1 LELLINMKNFK
12 LIMKSLINNDAC
24 IEGGRTKRWFF
35 AIIFAVL
42 SLVLAVLPI
51 MVTSLQA
58 QGSDFTAGNYL
69 YNYDNAIVAFS
80 DSLADN
86 NLSMVVSEDANGRFL
101 AVDKSQWEAAYTAN
115 AYKQY
120 VHLNN
125 DSKVDF
131 EVYYTEAVGQEF
143 VDYYTLVSQNKSPID
158 GSWREAADTARS
170 TSYLIFGRER
180 MVGQLFQPGNTT
192 ALSGVSGDYLK
203 LDLGFDF
210 KSLATVEIDGVTYV
224 TSHDDKFS
232 EPNGFLS
239 IDAYRRQIQNK
250 WNDVYDAVYYN
261 TKMVTARDSTLIM
274 LGVDALL
281 IFFMGLMIFILTRGK
296 RNPFRIYT
304 FWETQKIAYWASFT
318 PSLLALIFGFIFTE
332 YAVMIFVMLIGVRIM
347 WMSMKSLKP
356 AM

>member
-1 LELLINMKNFK
+1 MKNFK

-35 AIIFAVL
+35 AVIFAVL

-80 DSLADN
+80 DSLKDN

-101 AVDKSQWEAAYTAN
+101 AVDKTQWEAAYTAN

-239 IDAYRRQIQNK
+239 IDAYRSQIQNR

>member
-1 LELLINMKNFK
+1 MKNFK

-24 IEGGRTKRWFF
+24 IEGGRTKKWYF
-35 AIIFAVL
+35 ALIFIVL
-42 SLVLAVLPI
+42 SLVLAILPI

-58 QGSDFTAGNYL
+58 QGSDFTNLSYL

-80 DSLADN
+80 DHLEDN

-101 AVDKSQWEAAYTAN
+101 DVNSTEWDAVQSGPKN
-115 AYKQY
+115 IFKQY

-125 DSKVDF
+125 DDEIDF
-131 EVYYTEAVGQEF
+131 EVYYTSAVGEEF
-143 VDYYTLVSQNKSPID
+143 VNYYTLVSENKSPLNGLPRD
-158 GSWREAADTARS
+158 LDATARS
-170 TSYLIFGRER
+170 ISYLIFGRDR

-192 ALSGVSGDYLK
+192 ALSGVSGDYLN
-203 LDLGFDF
+203 LELGLDF
-210 KSLATVEIDGVTYV
+210 KALATVVLNDVTYV
-224 TSHDDKFS
+224 TSHDAKFS
-232 EPNGFLS
+232 EVGGALL
-239 IDAYRRQIQNK
+239 AEQYRQAVISK
-250 WNDVYDAVYYN
+250 WNVVYDDIYYN
-261 TKMVTARDSTLIM
+261 TKMTTARDSTLIM

-304 FWETQKIAYWASFT
+304 FWETQKISYWASFT

>member
-1 LELLINMKNFK
+1 MKNFK

-35 AIIFAVL
+35 AVIFAVL
-42 SLVLAVLPI
+42 SLVMAVLPI

-80 DSLADN
+80 DSLKDN

-101 AVDKSQWEAAYTAN
+101 AVDKTQWEAAYTAN

-192 ALSGVSGDYLK
+192 ALSRVSGDYLK

-239 IDAYRRQIQNK
+239 IDAYRRHIQNK

>member
-1 LELLINMKNFK
+1 
-12 LIMKSLINNDAC
+12 MKSLINNDAC

-35 AIIFAVL
+35 AVIFAVL
-42 SLVLAVLPI
+42 SLVMAVLPI

-80 DSLADN
+80 DSLKDN

-101 AVDKSQWEAAYTAN
+101 AVDKSQWETAYTAN

-239 IDAYRRQIQNK
+239 IDAYRSQIQNR

>member
-1 LELLINMKNFK
+1 MKNFK

-35 AIIFAVL
+35 AVIFAVL
-42 SLVLAVLPI
+42 SLVMAVLPI

-101 AVDKSQWEAAYTAN
+101 AVDKTQWEAAYTAN

-131 EVYYTEAVGQEF
+131 EVYYTEAVDQEF

-203 LDLGFDF
+203 LDLDFDF
-210 KSLATVEIDGVTYV
+210 KTLATVEIDGVTYV

>member
-1 LELLINMKNFK
+1 
-12 LIMKSLINNDAC
+12 MKSLINNDAC

-35 AIIFAVL
+35 AVIFAVL
-42 SLVLAVLPI
+42 SLVMAVLPI

-80 DSLADN
+80 DSLKDN

-239 IDAYRRQIQNK
+239 IDAYRRQIQNR

>member
-1 LELLINMKNFK
+1 
-12 LIMKSLINNDAC
+12 MKSLINNDAC

-35 AIIFAVL
+35 AVIFAVL
-42 SLVLAVLPI
+42 SLVMAVLPI

-239 IDAYRRQIQNK
+239 IDAYRSQIQNR

>member
-1 LELLINMKNFK
+1 MKNFK

-274 LGVDALL
+274 IGVDALL

>member
-1 LELLINMKNFK
+1 MKNFK

-35 AIIFAVL
+35 AVIFAVL
-42 SLVLAVLPI
+42 SLVMAVLPI

-143 VDYYTLVSQNKSPID
+143 VDYYTLVSQNKGPID

-180 MVGQLFQPGNTT
+180 IVGQLFQPGNTT

-203 LDLGFDF
+203 LNLGFDF

>member
-1 LELLINMKNFK
+1 MKNFK

-35 AIIFAVL
+35 AVIFAVL
-42 SLVLAVLPI
+42 SLVMAVLPI

-80 DSLADN
+80 DSLKDN

-203 LDLGFDF
+203 LNLGFDF
-210 KSLATVEIDGVTYV
+210 RSMATVEIDGITYV

>member
-1 LELLINMKNFK
+1 
-12 LIMKSLINNDAC
+12 MKSLINNDAC

-80 DSLADN
+80 DSLKDN

-101 AVDKSQWEAAYTAN
+101 AVDKTQWEAAYTAN

-239 IDAYRRQIQNK
+239 IDAYRSQIQNR

>member
-1 LELLINMKNFK
+1 
-12 LIMKSLINNDAC
+12 MKSLINNDAC

-35 AIIFAVL
+35 AVIFAVL
-42 SLVLAVLPI
+42 SLVMAVLPI

-101 AVDKSQWEAAYTAN
+101 AVDKTQWEAAYTAN

>member
-1 LELLINMKNFK
+1 
-12 LIMKSLINNDAC
+12 MKSLINNDAC

>member
-1 LELLINMKNFK
+1 
-12 LIMKSLINNDAC
+12 MKSLINNDAC

-274 LGVDALL
+274 IGVDALL

>member
-1 LELLINMKNFK
+1 MKNFK

-35 AIIFAVL
+35 AVIFAVL
-42 SLVLAVLPI
+42 SLVMAVLPI

-86 NLSMVVSEDANGRFL
+86 NLSMVVREDANGRFL
-101 AVDKSQWEAAYTAN
+101 AVDKSQWETAYTAN

-125 DSKVDF
+125 DSKVGF

-210 KSLATVEIDGVTYV
+210 KSMATIEIDGVTYV

-239 IDAYRRQIQNK
+239 IDGYRSQIQNR

>member
-1 LELLINMKNFK
+1 MKNFK

-35 AIIFAVL
+35 AVIFAVL
-42 SLVLAVLPI
+42 SLVMAVLPI

-80 DSLADN
+80 DSLKDN

-101 AVDKSQWEAAYTAN
+101 AVDKSQWETAYTAN

-232 EPNGFLS
+232 EPDEID
-239 IDAYRRQIQNK
+239 IDAYRSQIQNR

>member
-1 LELLINMKNFK
+1 
-12 LIMKSLINNDAC
+12 MKSLINNDAC

-35 AIIFAVL
+35 AVIFAVL
-42 SLVLAVLPI
+42 SLVMAVLPI

-80 DSLADN
+80 DSLKDN

-120 VHLNN
+120 VHLKN

-210 KSLATVEIDGVTYV
+210 RSMATVEIDGITYV

-232 EPNGFLS
+232 EPNGFLK
-239 IDAYRRQIQNK
+239 IDAYRSQIQNK
-250 WNDVYDAVYYN
+250 WNDIYDAVYYN

-356 AM
+356 AI

>member
-1 LELLINMKNFK
+1 MKNFK

-101 AVDKSQWEAAYTAN
+101 AVDKTQWEAAYTAN

-203 LDLGFDF
+203 LDLGFAF

>member
-1 LELLINMKNFK
+1 
-12 LIMKSLINNDAC
+12 MKSLINNDAC

-86 NLSMVVSEDANGRFL
+86 NLSMVVREDANGRFL
-101 AVDKSQWEAAYTAN
+101 AVDKSQWETAYTAN

-239 IDAYRRQIQNK
+239 IDAYRSQIQNR

>member
-1 LELLINMKNFK
+1 MKNFK

-35 AIIFAVL
+35 AVIFAVL
-42 SLVLAVLPI
+42 SLVMAVLPI

-58 QGSDFTAGNYL
+58 QGSDFTASNYL

-80 DSLADN
+80 DHLEDN
-86 NLSMVVSEDANGRFL
+86 NLSMVVSEDAGGRYL
-101 AVDKSQWEAAYTAN
+101 AVEQTTWDAVHSGAQN

-131 EVYYTEAVGQEF
+131 EVYYTNTIGQDF
-143 VDYYTLVSQNKSPID
+143 IDYYTLVSQNKSPID
-158 GSWREAADTARS
+158 GSWREAEDTARS
-170 TSYLIFGRER
+170 TSYLIFGRQR

-192 ALSGVSGDYLK
+192 AISGVSGDYLK
-203 LDLGFDF
+203 LELGFDF
-210 KSLATVEIDGVTYV
+210 KSTATINLDGATYV
-224 TSHDDKFS
+224 TSHDAKFS
-232 EPNGFLS
+232 EPNGYLKV
-239 IDAYRRQIQNK
+239 DEYYRQVQSR
-250 WNDVYDAVYYN
+250 WNDIYDAVYYN
-261 TKMVTARDSTLIM
+261 TKMMTARDSTLIM

-304 FWETQKIAYWASFT
+304 FWETQKISYWASFT

>member
-1 LELLINMKNFK
+1 MKNFK

-24 IEGGRTKRWFF
+24 IEGGRTKKWYF
-35 AIIFAVL
+35 ALIFIVL
-42 SLVLAVLPI
+42 SLVLAILPI

-58 QGSDFTAGNYL
+58 QGSDFTNLSYL

-80 DSLADN
+80 DHLEDN
-86 NLSMVVSEDANGRFL
+86 DLSMVVSEDANGRFL
-101 AVDKSQWEAAYTAN
+101 NVDSEAWN
-115 AYKQY
+115 NVQSGPKNIFKQY

-125 DSKVDF
+125 DDEIDF
-131 EVYYTEAVGQEF
+131 EVYYTSAVGEEF
-143 VDYYTLVSQNKSPID
+143 VNYYTLVSENKSPLNGLPRD
-158 GSWREAADTARS
+158 LDATARS
-170 TSYLIFGRER
+170 ISYLIFGRER

-192 ALSGVSGDYLK
+192 ALSGVSGDYLNLELG
-203 LDLGFDF
+203 LDL
-210 KSLATVEIDGVTYV
+210 KTLATVVLNDITYV
-224 TSHDDKFS
+224 TSQDAKFS
-232 EPNGFLS
+232 EVGGALL
-239 IDAYRRQIQNK
+239 AEQYRKAVISK
-250 WNDVYDAVYYN
+250 WNVVYDDIYYN
-261 TKMVTARDSTLIM
+261 TKMTTARDSTLIM

-304 FWETQKIAYWASFT
+304 FWETQKISYWASFT

>member
-1 LELLINMKNFK
+1 
-12 LIMKSLINNDAC
+12 MKSLINNDAC

-35 AIIFAVL
+35 AVIFAVL
-42 SLVLAVLPI
+42 SLVMAVLPI

-69 YNYDNAIVAFS
+69 YNYDNVIVAFS
-80 DSLADN
+80 DSLEDN

-101 AVDKSQWEAAYTAN
+101 AVDKTQWEAAYTAN

-210 KSLATVEIDGVTYV
+210 KSLATVEIDGITYV

-239 IDAYRRQIQNK
+239 IDAYRSQIQNR

>member
-1 LELLINMKNFK
+1 MKNFK

-80 DSLADN
+80 DSLKDN

-239 IDAYRRQIQNK
+239 IDAYRSQIQNR

>member
-1 LELLINMKNFK
+1 MKNFK

-24 IEGGRTKRWFF
+24 IEGGRTKKWYF
-35 AIIFAVL
+35 ALIFIVL
-42 SLVLAVLPI
+42 SLVLAILPI

-58 QGSDFTAGNYL
+58 QGSDFTNLTYL

-80 DSLADN
+80 DHLEDN

-101 AVDKSQWEAAYTAN
+101 DVNSTEWDAVQSGPKN
-115 AYKQY
+115 IFKQY

-125 DSKVDF
+125 DDEIDF
-131 EVYYTEAVGQEF
+131 EVYYTSAVGEEF
-143 VDYYTLVSQNKSPID
+143 VNYYTLVSENKSPLNGLPRD
-158 GSWREAADTARS
+158 LDATARS
-170 TSYLIFGRER
+170 ISYLIFGRER

-192 ALSGVSGDYLK
+192 ALSGVSGDYLN
-203 LDLGFDF
+203 LELGLDF
-210 KSLATVEIDGVTYV
+210 KTLATVVLNDIAYV
-224 TSHDDKFS
+224 TSQDAKFS
-232 EPNGFLS
+232 EVGGALL
-239 IDAYRRQIQNK
+239 AEQYRKAVISK
-250 WNDVYDAVYYN
+250 WNVVYDDIYYN
-261 TKMVTARDSTLIM
+261 TKMTTARDSTLIM

-304 FWETQKIAYWASFT
+304 FWETQKISYWASFT

>member
-1 LELLINMKNFK
+1 
-12 LIMKSLINNDAC
+12 MKSLINNDAC

-35 AIIFAVL
+35 AVIFAVL
-42 SLVLAVLPI
+42 SLVMAVLPI

-80 DSLADN
+80 DSLKDN

-101 AVDKSQWEAAYTAN
+101 AVDKTQWEAAYTAN

-180 MVGQLFQPGNTT
+180 MVGQLFQPGNTA

-210 KSLATVEIDGVTYV
+210 KSMATVEIDGVTYV

-239 IDAYRRQIQNK
+239 IDAYRRHIQNK

>member
-1 LELLINMKNFK
+1 
-12 LIMKSLINNDAC
+12 MKSLINNDAC

-35 AIIFAVL
+35 AVIFAVL
-42 SLVLAVLPI
+42 SLVMAVLPI

-80 DSLADN
+80 DSLTDN

-192 ALSGVSGDYLK
+192 ALSGVSGDYIK

-239 IDAYRRQIQNK
+239 IDAYRSQIQNR

>member
-1 LELLINMKNFK
+1 
-12 LIMKSLINNDAC
+12 MKSLINNDAC

-35 AIIFAVL
+35 AVIFAVL

-80 DSLADN
+80 DSLKDN
-86 NLSMVVSEDANGRFL
+86 NLSMVVKEDANGRFL
-101 AVDKSQWEAAYTAN
+101 AVDKSQWETAYTAN

-239 IDAYRRQIQNK
+239 IDAYRSQIQNR

>member
-1 LELLINMKNFK
+1 MKNFK

-35 AIIFAVL
+35 AVIFAVL
-42 SLVLAVLPI
+42 SLVMAVLPI

-80 DSLADN
+80 DSLKDN

-101 AVDKSQWEAAYTAN
+101 AVDKSQWETAYTAN

-239 IDAYRRQIQNK
+239 IDAYRSQIQNR

>member
-1 LELLINMKNFK
+1 MKNFK

-35 AIIFAVL
+35 AVIFAVL
-42 SLVLAVLPI
+42 SLVMAVLPI

-80 DSLADN
+80 DSLKDN

-101 AVDKSQWEAAYTAN
+101 AVDKSQWETAYAAN

>member
-1 LELLINMKNFK
+1 MKNFK

-24 IEGGRTKRWFF
+24 IEGGRTKKWYF
-35 AIIFAVL
+35 ALIFIVL
-42 SLVLAVLPI
+42 SLVLAILPI

-58 QGSDFTAGNYL
+58 QGSDFTNLSYL

-80 DSLADN
+80 DHLEDN

-101 AVDKSQWEAAYTAN
+101 NVDSEAWDN
-115 AYKQY
+115 VQSGPKNIFKQY

-125 DSKVDF
+125 DDEIDF
-131 EVYYTEAVGQEF
+131 EVYYTSAVGEEF
-143 VDYYTLVSQNKSPID
+143 VNYYTLVSENKSPLNGLPRD
-158 GSWREAADTARS
+158 LDATARS
-170 TSYLIFGRER
+170 ISYLIFGRER

-192 ALSGVSGDYLK
+192 ALSGVSGDYLNLELG
-203 LDLGFDF
+203 LDL
-210 KSLATVEIDGVTYV
+210 KTLATVVLNDITYV
-224 TSHDDKFS
+224 TSQDAKFS
-232 EPNGFLS
+232 EVGGALL
-239 IDAYRRQIQNK
+239 AEQYRKAVISK
-250 WNDVYDAVYYN
+250 WNVVYDDIYYN
-261 TKMVTARDSTLIM
+261 TKMTTARDSTLIM

-304 FWETQKIAYWASFT
+304 FWETQKISYWASFT

>member
-1 LELLINMKNFK
+1 MKNFK

-35 AIIFAVL
+35 AVIFAVL
-42 SLVLAVLPI
+42 SLVMAVLPI

-80 DSLADN
+80 DSLEDN

-101 AVDKSQWEAAYTAN
+101 AVNKNEWETAYSAN

-192 ALSGVSGDYLK
+192 AISGVSGDYLK

-261 TKMVTARDSTLIM
+261 MKMVTARDSTLIM

>member
-1 LELLINMKNFK
+1 MKNFK

-35 AIIFAVL
+35 AVIFAVL
-42 SLVLAVLPI
+42 SLVMAVLPI

-101 AVDKSQWEAAYTAN
+101 AVDKTQWEAAYTAN

-239 IDAYRRQIQNK
+239 IDAYRSQIQNR